1 MKKSTTQKTMEALYK
16 AADSLEE
23 FFDKELDGAERRAD
37 HSVLKLRG
45 DLLEYA
51 DFLKLRV

>member
-1 MKKSTTQKTMEALYK
+1 MREKVTENLMEALYK

-23 FFDKELDGAERRAD
+23 FFDKELEGAERRAD